1 MHLGIRH
8 LLLRADA
15 AIRALPTMRTS
26 GPGARGDARPA
37 DADLCRRLCR
47 ARAGGGVSVHALS
60 LRPRRTRSP
69 PRPDGRE
76 RGSRGRAARLTEPA
90 DVQVSAFPKTCEI
103 SRKARRSKNA
113 WARRLS
119 LRTEEDTSELQ

>member
-1 MHLGIRH
+1 MHLGNRH
-8 LLLRADA
+8 LLRRADA
-15 AIRALPTMRTS
+15 AIRALPTRRTS

-76 RGSRGRAARLTEPA
+76 RGSRGRAARITEPA
-90 DVQVSAFPKTCEI
+90 AVQETGRGPCWEKVWQDVSMWVVADVLNK
-103 SRKARRSKNA
+103 KN
-113 WARRLS
+113 
-119 LRTEEDTSELQ
+119 